1 MPFDITSKKV
11 LVPALL
17 FALLS
22 PGLILSLPSMKL
34 FSGTTSGASVMIHAL
49 VLILALWV
57 AAKSKM
63 LGTTTQADLL
73 VPAFL
78 FILLSPGM
86 LVTIPP
92 GSIMSGLTSKAAVG
106 VHTIVFA
113 ILFALLRSRFPQY
126 Y

>member
-34 FSGTTSGASVMIHAL
+34 FSGTTSGGSVMIHAL

-63 LGTTTQADLL
+63 LGTTTRADLL

-113 ILFALLRSRFPQY
+113 ILFALLRSQFPQY

>member
-1 MPFDITSKKV
+1 MPFDLTSKKV

-34 FSGTTSGASVMIHAL
+34 FSGTTSCASVFIHAL

-57 AAKSKM
+57 ASKSKM
-63 LGTTTQADLL
+63 MGTTTQADLL

-106 VHTIVFA
+106 VHTVVFA
-113 ILFALLRSRFPQY
+113 ILFALLRSQFPQY